1 MILLVKKI
9 KNKPFKKY
17 IMARI
22 VSLLALFI
30 CFSLTINAQ
39 KKQFFKNKKRL
50 TTEQLTTLKVKKM
63 TLELE
68 LSEIQQNKLTQ
79 VIKELIS
86 ERSAQLDKKRELKND
101 VKKINPN
108 ERYQMANK
116 ILDRKIMFQKEM
128 RTILNEEQF
137 KKFKTLEKKR
147 NEKMKKRRHQKKKR
161 LHEK

>member
-1 MILLVKKI
+1 MT
-9 KNKPFKKY
+9 
-17 IMARI
+17 RI

-68 LSEIQQNKLTQ
+68 LSEIQQNKLTP

>member
-1 MILLVKKI
+1 
-9 KNKPFKKY
+9 
-17 IMARI
+17 MARI

-30 CFSLTINAQ
+30 CFSLTVNAQ
-39 KKQFFKNKKRL
+39 KKQFFENKKSL

-68 LSEIQQNKLTQ
+68 LSEIQQNKLTP

-86 ERSAQLDKKRELKND
+86 ERSDQLDKKTELKNE

-116 ILDRKIMFQKEM
+116 ILDRKIMFQKE
-128 RTILNEEQF
+128 
-137 KKFKTLEKKR
+137 K
-147 NEKMKKRRHQKKKR
+147 
-161 LHEK
+161 

>member
-1 MILLVKKI
+1 
-9 KNKPFKKY
+9 
-17 IMARI
+17 MARI

-68 LSEIQQNKLTQ
+68 LSEIQQNKLTP
-79 VIKELIS
+79 VIKKLIS

-101 VKKINPN
+101 VKKNNPN

>member
-1 MILLVKKI
+1 
-9 KNKPFKKY
+9 
-17 IMARI
+17 MARI

-68 LSEIQQNKLTQ
+68 LSEIQQNKLTP

-101 VKKINPN
+101 VKKNNPN

-137 KKFKTLEKKR
+137 KKFKTLKKKR
-147 NEKMKKRRHQKKKR
+147 NEKMKKRRHQKKNRFHKN
-161 LHEK
+161 

>member
-1 MILLVKKI
+1 
-9 KNKPFKKY
+9 
-17 IMARI
+17 MARI

-68 LSEIQQNKLTQ
+68 LSEIQQNKLTP

-147 NEKMKKRRHQKKKR
+147 NEKMKKRRHQKKKDFM
-161 LHEK
+161 KNK

>member
-1 MILLVKKI
+1 MV
-9 KNKPFKKY
+9 
-17 IMARI
+17 RI

-30 CFSLTINAQ
+30 SFSLTINAQ

-68 LSEIQQNKLTQ
+68 LSEIQQNKLTP

>member
-1 MILLVKKI
+1 
-9 KNKPFKKY
+9 
-17 IMARI
+17 MARI

-68 LSEIQQNKLTQ
+68 LSEIQQNKLTP

-147 NEKMKKRRHQKKKR
+147 NEKMKKRRHQKK
-161 LHEK
+161 

>member
-1 MILLVKKI
+1 MT
-9 KNKPFKKY
+9 
-17 IMARI
+17 RI
-22 VSLLALFI
+22 VCLLALFI

-39 KKQFFKNKKRL
+39 KKQFLKNKKSL

-68 LSEIQQNKLTQ
+68 LSEIQQNKLTP

>member
-1 MILLVKKI
+1 
-9 KNKPFKKY
+9 
-17 IMARI
+17 MARI

-39 KKQFFKNKKRL
+39 KKQFFKNKKSL

-68 LSEIQQNKLTQ
+68 LSEIQQNKLTP

-86 ERSAQLDKKRELKND
+86 ERSAQLDKNRELKND
-101 VKKINPN
+101 LKKINPN

>member
-1 MILLVKKI
+1 
-9 KNKPFKKY
+9 
-17 IMARI
+17 MARI

-39 KKQFFKNKKRL
+39 KKQFFKNKKSL

-68 LSEIQQNKLTQ
+68 LSEIQQNKLTP

-147 NEKMKKRRHQKKKR
+147 NEKMKKRIHQKKKR

>member
-1 MILLVKKI
+1 
-9 KNKPFKKY
+9 
-17 IMARI
+17 MARI
-22 VSLLALFI
+22 ESLLALFI

-68 LSEIQQNKLTQ
+68 LSEIQQNKLTP

>member
-1 MILLVKKI
+1 
-9 KNKPFKKY
+9 
-17 IMARI
+17 MARI

-50 TTEQLTTLKVKKM
+50 TTEELTTLKVKRM

-68 LSEIQQNKLTQ
+68 LSEIQQNKLTP

>member
-1 MILLVKKI
+1 
-9 KNKPFKKY
+9 
-17 IMARI
+17 MARI

-68 LSEIQQNKLTQ
+68 LSEIQQNKLTP

-137 KKFKTLEKKR
+137 KKFKTP
-147 NEKMKKRRHQKKKR
+147 
-161 LHEK
+161 

>member
-1 MILLVKKI
+1 MT
-9 KNKPFKKY
+9 
-17 IMARI
+17 RI
-22 VSLLALFI
+22 VCLLALFI

-68 LSEIQQNKLTQ
+68 LSEIQQNKLTP

>member
-1 MILLVKKI
+1 
-9 KNKPFKKY
+9 
-17 IMARI
+17 MARI

-68 LSEIQQNKLTQ
+68 LSEIQQNKLTP

-147 NEKMKKRRHQKKKR
+147 NEKMKKRRHHKKKR

>member
-1 MILLVKKI
+1 MV
-9 KNKPFKKY
+9 
-17 IMARI
+17 RI

-30 CFSLTINAQ
+30 CFSLTVNAQ
-39 KKQFFKNKKRL
+39 KKQFFKNKKSL

-68 LSEIQQNKLTQ
+68 LSEIQQNKLTP

-86 ERSAQLDKKRELKND
+86 EHSAQLDKKRELKND

-161 LHEK
+161 LHKK

>member
-1 MILLVKKI
+1 
-9 KNKPFKKY
+9 
-17 IMARI
+17 MARI

-68 LSEIQQNKLTQ
+68 LSEIQQNKLTP
-79 VIKELIS
+79 VIKKLIS

-101 VKKINPN
+101 VKKNNPN

-137 KKFKTLEKKR
+137 KKFKTLKKKR

>member
-1 MILLVKKI
+1 MIVKKFVI
-9 KNKPFKKY
+9 FL
-17 IMARI
+17 I
-22 VSLLALFI
+22 FI
-30 CFSLTINAQ
+30 GSSFSLTINAQ

-68 LSEIQQNKLTQ
+68 LSEIQQNKLTP

-86 ERSAQLDKKRELKND
+86 ERSAQLDKKRELKNE

-137 KKFKTLEKKR
+137 KKFKTLKKKR
-147 NEKMKKRRHQKKKR
+147 NEKMKKKRHQRK
-161 LHEK
+161 

>member
-1 MILLVKKI
+1 
-9 KNKPFKKY
+9 
-17 IMARI
+17 MARI

-68 LSEIQQNKLTQ
+68 LSEIQQNKLTP

-86 ERSAQLDKKRELKND
+86 ERSAQLEKKRELKNE

>member
-1 MILLVKKI
+1 
-9 KNKPFKKY
+9 
-17 IMARI
+17 MARI

-68 LSEIQQNKLTQ
+68 LSEIQQNKLTP

-101 VKKINPN
+101 VKKIDPN
-108 ERYQMANK
+108 ERYQIANK

-137 KKFKTLEKKR
+137 KKFKILEKKR
-147 NEKMKKRRHQKKKR
+147 NEKMKKRRHQKNKR
-161 LHEK
+161 LHKK

>member
-1 MILLVKKI
+1 
-9 KNKPFKKY
+9 
-17 IMARI
+17 MARI

-86 ERSAQLDKKRELKND
+86 ERSAQLDKKRELKNE

-137 KKFKTLEKKR
+137 KKFKTLKKKR

>member
-1 MILLVKKI
+1 
-9 KNKPFKKY
+9 
-17 IMARI
+17 MARI

-50 TTEQLTTLKVKKM
+50 TTEQLTILKVKKM

-68 LSEIQQNKLTQ
+68 LSEIQQNKLTP

-137 KKFKTLEKKR
+137 KKFKTLKKKR

>member
-1 MILLVKKI
+1 MV
-9 KNKPFKKY
+9 
-17 IMARI
+17 RI
-22 VSLLALFI
+22 VSLLALLI
-30 CFSLTINAQ
+30 CFSLTTNAQ

-68 LSEIQQNKLTQ
+68 LSEIQQNKLTP

-86 ERSAQLDKKRELKND
+86 EHSAQLDKKRELKND

>member
-1 MILLVKKI
+1 MT
-9 KNKPFKKY
+9 
-17 IMARI
+17 RI
-22 VSLLALFI
+22 VCLLALFI

-68 LSEIQQNKLTQ
+68 LSEIQQNKLTP

-86 ERSAQLDKKRELKND
+86 ERSAQLDKKRELKNE

-137 KKFKTLEKKR
+137 KKFKTLKKKR
-147 NEKMKKRRHQKKKR
+147 NEKMKKKRHQKK
-161 LHEK
+161 

>member
-1 MILLVKKI
+1 
-9 KNKPFKKY
+9 
-17 IMARI
+17 MARI
-22 VSLLALFI
+22 VSRLALFI

-68 LSEIQQNKLTQ
+68 LSEIQQNKLTP

>member
-1 MILLVKKI
+1 
-9 KNKPFKKY
+9 
-17 IMARI
+17 MARI

-68 LSEIQQNKLTQ
+68 LSEIQQNKLTP

-86 ERSAQLDKKRELKND
+86 ERSAQLDKKRESKNE
-101 VKKINPN
+101 VKNIDASN
-108 ERYQMANK
+108 RYQMANK

>member
-1 MILLVKKI
+1 
-9 KNKPFKKY
+9 
-17 IMARI
+17 MARI

-30 CFSLTINAQ
+30 CFSLTVNAQ

-68 LSEIQQNKLTQ
+68 LSEIQQNKLTP

-86 ERSAQLDKKRELKND
+86 ERSDQLDKKTELKNE

-137 KKFKTLEKKR
+137 KKFKRLEKKR
-147 NEKMKKRRHQKKKR
+147 NQKMKNRRHQKKKR
-161 LHEK
+161 FHKN

>member
-1 MILLVKKI
+1 MV
-9 KNKPFKKY
+9 
-17 IMARI
+17 RI

-68 LSEIQQNKLTQ
+68 LSEIQQNKLTP

-108 ERYQMANK
+108 ERYQMASK

>member
-1 MILLVKKI
+1 
-9 KNKPFKKY
+9 
-17 IMARI
+17 MARI

-50 TTEQLTTLKVKKM
+50 TTEQLTKLKVKKM

-68 LSEIQQNKLTQ
+68 LSEIQQNKLTP

-86 ERSAQLDKKRELKND
+86 EHSAQLDKKRELKND

>member
-1 MILLVKKI
+1 
-9 KNKPFKKY
+9 
-17 IMARI
+17 MARI

-50 TTEQLTTLKVKKM
+50 TTEQLTILKVKKM

-68 LSEIQQNKLTQ
+68 LSEIQQNKLTP

-147 NEKMKKRRHQKKKR
+147 LHKK
-161 LHEK
+161 

>member
-1 MILLVKKI
+1 MV
-9 KNKPFKKY
+9 
-17 IMARI
+17 RI

-30 CFSLTINAQ
+30 CFSLTTNAQ
-39 KKQFFKNKKRL
+39 KKQLFKNKKRL

-68 LSEIQQNKLTQ
+68 LSEIQQNKLTP

-108 ERYQMANK
+108 ERYQMASK

>member
-1 MILLVKKI
+1 
-9 KNKPFKKY
+9 
-17 IMARI
+17 MARI

-39 KKQFFKNKKRL
+39 KKQFFKNKKSL

-68 LSEIQQNKLTQ
+68 LSEIQQNKLTP

-86 ERSAQLDKKRELKND
+86 ERSAQLDKKRELKNE

>member
-1 MILLVKKI
+1 
-9 KNKPFKKY
+9 
-17 IMARI
+17 MARI

-39 KKQFFKNKKRL
+39 KKQFLKNKKSL

-68 LSEIQQNKLTQ
+68 LSEIQQNKLTP

>member
-1 MILLVKKI
+1 
-9 KNKPFKKY
+9 
-17 IMARI
+17 MARI

-39 KKQFFKNKKRL
+39 KKQFFKNKKSL

-68 LSEIQQNKLTQ
+68 LSEIQQNKLTP

-161 LHEK
+161 LHKK

>member
-1 MILLVKKI
+1 
-9 KNKPFKKY
+9 
-17 IMARI
+17 MARI

-39 KKQFFKNKKRL
+39 KKQFFKNKKSL

-68 LSEIQQNKLTQ
+68 LSEIQQNKLTP